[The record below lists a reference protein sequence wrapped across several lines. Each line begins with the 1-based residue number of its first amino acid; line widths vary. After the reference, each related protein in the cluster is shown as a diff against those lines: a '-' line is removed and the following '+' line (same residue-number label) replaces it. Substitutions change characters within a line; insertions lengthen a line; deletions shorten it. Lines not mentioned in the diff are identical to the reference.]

1 MGVVVKGNV
10 YVNGNYVGN
19 ESECSHPIKDGVFN
33 ADYEQPNK
41 YEIKQGRCV

>member
-10 YVNGNYVGN
+10 YVNGDYVGN
-19 ESECSHPIKDGVFN
+19 ENECSHSIPEGIFDAN
-33 ADYEQPNK
+33 YDQPNK